1 MTELAVVLE
10 GRTVGLGATGPF
22 TIGRDVAANLPVMH
36 RLVSRQH
43 LVLTGGGAL
52 WSGCDLGAANGT
64 YLEGQRIAAGS
75 FFELQPGMEL
85 MLGDPDDGVLLRFV
99 EAGRARRVAI
109 DEQPA
114 DTSGWQPSR
123 LDLGVGPNDRE
134 GSRGEVIKVGRRVDN
149 DLVLEDSSVSGY
161 HALVVPMETG
171 RLLVQ
176 DLGSTNGTFIDGASV
191 TCQEAGVGAIVS
203 FGKTSYQ
210 VTDTGLVPVG
220 QVVPRAADTASA
232 PEHESVPVE
241 PPVES
246 PIEQPVDVESVEP
259 AEPTPELQ
267 PSVGESVR
275 TEDLDGGQEQPHRD
289 GSGTLTAV
297 ANRLKTSL
305 LSTWAQLRHRAQ

>member
-1 MTELAVVLE
+1 
-10 GRTVGLGATGPF
+10 
-22 TIGRDVAANLPVMH
+22 
-36 RLVSRQH
+36 
-43 LVLTGGGAL
+43 
-52 WSGCDLGAANGT
+52 
-64 YLEGQRIAAGS
+64 
-75 FFELQPGMEL
+75 
-85 MLGDPDDGVLLRFV
+85 
-99 EAGRARRVAI
+99 
-109 DEQPA
+109 
-114 DTSGWQPSR
+114 
-123 LDLGVGPNDRE
+123 
-134 GSRGEVIKVGRRVDN
+134 VIKVGRRVDN